1 VLAVISLVVPDR
13 ALFSLGLVILL
24 VGIGLSPP
32 YPVVGG
38 GLTTIG
44 SILLA
49 GAPTGDIAGWAG
61 RRIVDVLVGCAIA
74 IVATYLFWPRDT
86 ESEAPVPAPT

>member
-1 VLAVISLVVPDR
+1 MVPDL
-13 ALFSLGLVILL
+13 ALFSLGLLILL
-24 VGIGLSPP
+24 IGIGLSPAHP
-32 YPVVGG
+32 LPGG

-61 RRIVDVLVGCAIA
+61 RRILDVLVGCAIA
-74 IVATYLFWPRDT
+74 LAATYLFWPRDT
-86 ESEAPVPAPT
+86 ESEAPVLAPT